1 MKEKELA
8 LSLNFWEESNI
19 IRLFDKLTKQI
30 SLLFI
35 SSMVASVSNYFFQI
49 FMGRSLGPAD
59 YGILASLF
67 SLFSILSVPA
77 GVLQTVTAKYTSNF
91 KAHKE
96 LGKIAKLLKG
106 LLKRVSLFG
115 LVGFIL
121 FIIASKSISSFLHIP
136 SRLPVIITGVAL
148 ISAIISPI
156 VGGAIQGLQ
165 AFGYL
170 GIGMII
176 GALVKLFSGIFFVYL
191 GLKVNGALLGL
202 ILGSL
207 AGILFLVIPLKPI
220 FTKNK
225 VDYNIDFT
233 EIYPYFLPTFIMLLC
248 FMIITNIDLILV
260 KHFFDPAQA
269 GYYAAASIIAKI
281 ILYLP
286 GAITLVMFPKTSELY
301 ALNKEHRPILKK
313 SLFYGILLCG
323 TALLLFLTIPS
334 LIVKF
339 IFGGEYILIIP
350 LIGIFSSAMC
360 FFALC
365 SILFLYQLSIHELT
379 FLKTLIIGTIA
390 EVILIT
396 LFHTSLT
403 QVISILLGV
412 ALFLFLSNVYY
423 VFVSLEKK
431 KHNEP
436 VSS

>member
-1 MKEKELA
+1 M
-8 LSLNFWEESNI
+8 
-19 IRLFDKLTKQI
+19 RLFDKLTKQVG
-30 SLLFI
+30 LLFV
-35 SSMVASVSNYFFQI
+35 SSMVVNVSNYLFQI
-49 FMGRSLGPAD
+49 YMGRSLGPAD

-67 SLFSILSVPA
+67 SLFMILSVPA
-77 GVLQTVTAKYTSNF
+77 GVLQTVTTKYTSNF

-96 LGKIAKLLKG
+96 LGNIAKLVKG
-106 LLKRVSLFG
+106 LLKRVSVFG
-115 LVGFIL
+115 LVGFIM
-121 FIIASKSISSFLHIP
+121 FIIASKFISSFLHIP

-148 ISAIISPI
+148 IFAIISPI
-156 VGGAIQGLQ
+156 LLGAIQGLQ

-170 GIGMII
+170 GIDMII
-176 GALVKLFSGIFFVYL
+176 GALVKLFFGIFFVYL
-191 GLKVNGALLGL
+191 GLKVNGALLGV
-202 ILGSL
+202 IMGGL
-207 AGILFLVIPLKPI
+207 AGILFLIIPLKPV

-225 VDYNIDFT
+225 VECDFNFSGV
-233 EIYPYFLPTFIMLLC
+233 YAYFLPTSIMLLC

-286 GAITLVMFPKTSELY
+286 GAIILVMFPKTSELY
-301 ALNKEHRPILKK
+301 ALNEEHKPIFKK

-323 TALLLFLTIPS
+323 AALLLFLTIPS

-339 IFGGEYILIIP
+339 VFGGQYISIIP
-350 LIGIFSSAMC
+350 LVGIFGSAMC
-360 FFALC
+360 FFALAN
-365 SILFLYQLSIHELT
+365 ILFLYQLSIHELS

-390 EVILIT
+390 EVILIA

-403 QVISILLGV
+403 QVILILLGV

-431 KHNEP
+431 KHNKP
-436 VSS
+436 VFS

>member
-1 MKEKELA
+1 M
-8 LSLNFWEESNI
+8 
-19 IRLFDKLTKQI
+19 RLFDKLTKQVGI
-30 SLLFI
+30 IFV
-35 SSMVASVSNYFFQI
+35 SSMVANVSNYLFQI

-67 SLFSILSVPA
+67 SLFMILSVPA
-77 GVLQTVTAKYTSNF
+77 GVLQTVTTKYTSNF

-96 LGKIAKLLKG
+96 LGKIAKLIKG

-121 FIIASKSISSFLHIP
+121 FIIASKFISSFLHIP

-148 ISAIISPI
+148 IFAIISPI
-156 VGGAIQGLQ
+156 VAGVIQGLQ

-176 GALVKLFSGIFFVYL
+176 GTLVKLFFGIFLVSL
-191 GLKVNGALLGL
+191 GLKVNGALLGV

-207 AGILFLVIPLKPI
+207 AGILFLIIPLKPV
-220 FTKNK
+220 FTENN
-225 VDYNIDFT
+225 VDYNIDFSQ
-233 EIYPYFLPTFIMLLC
+233 IYPYFLPTSIALLC
-248 FMIITNIDLILV
+248 FMVITNIDLILV
-260 KHFFDPAQA
+260 KHFFDSAQA
-269 GYYAAASIIAKI
+269 GHYAAASIIARI

-286 GAITLVMFPKTSELY
+286 GAIILVMFPKTSELY
-301 ALNKEHRPILKK
+301 ALNEEHRPILKK

-323 TALLLFLTIPS
+323 AALLLFLTIPS
-334 LIVKF
+334 FIVKF
-339 IFGGEYILIIP
+339 MFGGQYISIIP
-350 LIGIFSSAMC
+350 LVGIFGSAMC
-360 FFALC
+360 FFALAN
-365 SILFLYQLSIHELT
+365 ILFLYQLSIHELS

-403 QVISILLGV
+403 QVILILLGV

-423 VFVSLEKK
+423 VFISLEKK
-431 KHNEP
+431 KHNEQ
-436 VSS
+436 VFSQ

>member
-1 MKEKELA
+1 M
-8 LSLNFWEESNI
+8 
-19 IRLFDKLTKQI
+19 RLFDKLTKQVG
-30 SLLFI
+30 LLFI
-35 SSMVASVSNYFFQI
+35 SSMLANLSNYLFQI

-67 SLFSILSVPA
+67 SLFTILSVPA

-96 LGKIAKLLKG
+96 LGKITKLLKY

-121 FIIASKSISSFLHIP
+121 FIIASKFISSFLHIP

-148 ISAIISPI
+148 IFSIISP
-156 VGGAIQGLQ
+156 VVVGAIQGLQ

-170 GIGMII
+170 GIDMII
-176 GALVKLFSGIFFVYL
+176 GAFAKLFFGIFFVYL
-191 GLKVNGALLGL
+191 GFKVNGALLGL

-207 AGILFLVIPLKPI
+207 AAILFLIIPLKPV
-220 FTKNK
+220 FTKNRA
-225 VDYNIDFT
+225 DSDFNLSEVYT
-233 EIYPYFLPTFIMLLC
+233 FFLPTSIMLLC

-286 GAITLVMFPKTSELY
+286 GAIVLVMFPKTSELY
-301 ALNKEHRPILKK
+301 ALNKEHRPVLKK
-313 SLFYGILLCG
+313 SLFYGIFLCG
-323 TALLLFLTIPS
+323 AALLLFLTIPS
-334 LIVKF
+334 FIVKSL
-339 IFGGEYILIIP
+339 FGNQYILIIP
-350 LIGIFSSAMC
+350 LVGIFSSAMC
-360 FFALC
+360 FFALAN
-365 SILFLYQLSIHELT
+365 ILFLYQLSIHELS

-390 EVILIT
+390 EVILIA

-403 QVISILLGV
+403 QVILILLGV

-423 VFVSLEKK
+423 VLVSPKK
-431 KHNEP
+431 KKGNEA
-436 VSS
+436 VFSQ